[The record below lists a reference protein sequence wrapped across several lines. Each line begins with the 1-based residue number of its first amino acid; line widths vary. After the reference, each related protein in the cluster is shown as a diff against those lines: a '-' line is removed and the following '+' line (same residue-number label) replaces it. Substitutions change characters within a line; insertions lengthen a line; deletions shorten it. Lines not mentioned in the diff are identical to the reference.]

1 MPIIATHACTNT
13 HILSAYEYTHKHHI
27 YTVYTPMCMHTHTT
41 HMHIYTLT
49 IKYIYVPVHRHSH
62 LVNGKP
68 EANVHICQF
77 SIKGYF
83 YSEHTILS

>member
-1 MPIIATHACTNT
+1 
-13 HILSAYEYTHKHHI
+13 
-27 YTVYTPMCMHTHTT
+27 MCMHTHTT
-41 HMHIYTLT
+41 HMHIYTQT
-49 IKYIYVPVHRHSH
+49 IKYIYVPAHRHSD

-83 YSEHTILS
+83 YSEHTIIS